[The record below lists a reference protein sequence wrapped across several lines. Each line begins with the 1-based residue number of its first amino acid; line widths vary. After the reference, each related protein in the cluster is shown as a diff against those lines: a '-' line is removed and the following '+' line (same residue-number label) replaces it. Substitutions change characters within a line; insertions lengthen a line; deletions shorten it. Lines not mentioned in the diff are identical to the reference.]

1 MISSY
6 SYYLTPRTEVLLFPD
21 TGNEA
26 MPGAACFDDNL
37 MCFECAF

>member
-26 MPGAACFDDNL
+26 MPGVACFDGNL